1 MAGTLRIW
9 RKPMPTPVELEDLV
23 TRAMA
28 ALDEPANDAPPGP
41 EISFRERFYELS
53 VLAMGNLF
61 PRMPATGQIYDRT
74 TLNRVVMGM
83 DDTDA
88 AMIGK
93 RTDDWLRL
101 EGIIR
106 QEEGKRAYY
115 LPLASQAALSITT
128 SAGLLGDVMGAILQ
142 RYIAANPSDNLRV
155 ATRALGA
162 ACIVILAK
170 A

>member
-1 MAGTLRIW
+1 
-9 RKPMPTPVELEDLV
+9 MPDTAHLDDLV

-28 ALDEPANDAPPGP
+28 ALDEPGNDAPPGP
-41 EISFRERFYELS
+41 EISFRERFYELTILS
-53 VLAMGNLF
+53 LGNLF
-61 PRMPATGQIYDRT
+61 PRMPASGQIYDRT
-74 TLNRVVMGM
+74 TLNRIVMGM
-83 DDTDA
+83 DDGDA
-88 AMIGK
+88 AMLAK

-115 LPLASQAALSITT
+115 LPLASQAALSLTT
-128 SAGLLGDVMGAILQ
+128 TAGLLGDVLGEILK
-142 RYIAANPSDNLRV
+142 RYIAANPSDNLRA

-162 ACIVILAK
+162 ACLVILAK